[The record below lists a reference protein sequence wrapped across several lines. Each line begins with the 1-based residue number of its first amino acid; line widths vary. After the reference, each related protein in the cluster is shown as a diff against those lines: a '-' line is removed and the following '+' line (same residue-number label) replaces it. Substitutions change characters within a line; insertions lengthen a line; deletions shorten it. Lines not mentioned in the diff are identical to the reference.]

1 MLLSFVKILVF
12 GIVLPS
18 DDFFYI
24 YIYCKKLNAEFNKL
38 IQAVGHR
45 ARFFP
50 KMMLNTPT
58 FCQQF

>member
-1 MLLSFVKILVF
+1 
-12 GIVLPS
+12 
-18 DDFFYI
+18 
-24 YIYCKKLNAEFNKL
+24 LNAEFNKL

-58 FCQQF
+58 FCQQFWLYLDIFIFSLIKYLV